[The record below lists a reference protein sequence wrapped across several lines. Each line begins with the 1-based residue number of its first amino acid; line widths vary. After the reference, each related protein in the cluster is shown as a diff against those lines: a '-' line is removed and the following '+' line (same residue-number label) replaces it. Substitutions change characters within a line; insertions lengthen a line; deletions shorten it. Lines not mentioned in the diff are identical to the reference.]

1 MAGFG
6 RIFRVADGRD
16 LPLQIR
22 LFSLRIPRATAHS
35 VSNAIRVS
43 QPAFL
48 RMLEAMIFEG
58 TVACWS
64 KNRQQLG
71 LRFYREVIMDLG
83 CNYREPDREGNYP
96 SIADFVVRIEN
107 SRGDK
112 ERPPAYCRTVLA
124 VCYGYPNLMLNINIS
139 DKTDRRKEN
148 VKPGLQAL
156 ITAPRDTWFHE
167 RLFHLVGK
175 KLKVDY
181 QQSTAGV
188 DIMQISPTHRT
199 IGTTTAN
206 RRGVL
211 QSTHRPIGSAPGAEN
226 GAEANTAPDPEKYD
240 EDSTPVD
247 DDPPENM
254 QP

>member
-1 MAGFG
+1 
-6 RIFRVADGRD
+6 
-16 LPLQIR
+16 
-22 LFSLRIPRATAHS
+22 
-35 VSNAIRVS
+35 
-43 QPAFL
+43 
-48 RMLEAMIFEG
+48 
-58 TVACWS
+58 
-64 KNRQQLG
+64 

-83 CNYREPDREGNYP
+83 CNYKMPDRDNHYQ
-96 SIADFVVRIEN
+96 SIAEFVVRIEN

-112 ERPPAYCRTVLA
+112 DRPPAYCRTVVA
-124 VCYGYPNLMLNINIS
+124 TCYGYPHLLLNINIS

-181 QQSTAGV
+181 QQTTSGV

-206 RRGVL
+206 RRGIL
-211 QSTHRPIGSAPGAEN
+211 QSSPREDSAPEN
-226 GAEANTAPDPEKYD
+226 EREPASAEAI
-240 EDSTPVD
+240 EDNTPVD
-247 DDPPENM
+247 DDPPEDLK
-254 QP
+254 

>member
-1 MAGFG
+1 
-6 RIFRVADGRD
+6 
-16 LPLQIR
+16 
-22 LFSLRIPRATAHS
+22 
-35 VSNAIRVS
+35 
-43 QPAFL
+43 
-48 RMLEAMIFEG
+48 MIFEG

-83 CNYREPDREGNYP
+83 CNYKEPDRDANYV

-107 SRGDK
+107 SRGEK

-124 VCYGYPNLMLNINIS
+124 VCYGYPNLTLNINIS

-181 QQSTAGV
+181 QQSAAGV

-199 IGTTTAN
+199 IGSTVAN

-211 QSTHRPIGSAPGAEN
+211 QSAPRPQPSPGSQTEPA
-226 GAEANTAPDPEKYD
+226 DDLLFD

-247 DDPPENM
+247 DDPPEDLAL
-254 QP
+254 PPE